1 MRGKKNEMK
10 DIGENETK
18 EIWDERSRLKLRQ
31 NKINEM
37 NETDENETK
46 DICDVEKSWKWDKI
60 K

>member
-1 MRGKKNEMK
+1 MK

-18 EIWDERSRLKLRQ
+18 KIWDERSRLKLRQ
-31 NKINEM
+31 NKINEI